1 MFIRRAGTRTTAGG
15 EACFAHRPVESRR
28 EGDRVRQKTPLN
40 LGRHFPVAR
49 DDWPLP
55 FRRVDEL
62 ITRQATLGFQ
72 PRGAAGRSVR
82 SGTGRQA
89 ALAVRSSHTRRS
101 RRGTFAVTAGFRMTA
116 VTATLWGFPLSLSRR
131 WSAFISGLN
140 VRAAIAAMRGTSPG
154 RPRPPLTWRPPLR
167 VPLSRAKGA
176 TPTGAA
182 AWRLPIAPGPPV
194 QATGTPP

>member
-1 MFIRRAGTRTTAGG
+1 MGAGDAG
-15 EACFAHRPVESRR
+15 S
-28 EGDRVRQKTPLN
+28 
-40 LGRHFPVAR
+40 GRHA
-49 DDWPLP
+49 
-55 FRRVDEL
+55 
-62 ITRQATLGFQ
+62 
-72 PRGAAGRSVR
+72 
-82 SGTGRQA
+82 
-89 ALAVRSSHTRRS
+89 
-101 RRGTFAVTAGFRMTA
+101 AVTAA
-116 VTATLWGFPLSLSRR
+116 LWCLPLSLSRR

-167 VPLSRAKGA
+167 VPLPRAKGA